1 MILEDIPQS
10 SRAFTEELF
19 GPVFSLYRV
28 NSDSEAITLANSS
41 SYGLGAAVF
50 TKDLDRAEKVAR
62 QIESGML
69 YINDFVQS

>member
-28 NSDSEAITLANSS
+28 NSDFEAISLANSS

-50 TKDLDRAEKVAR
+50 TKDLDRAEQVAR

-69 YINDFVQS
+69 YINDFV